1 MSESP
6 ASASVVWQMTWFAQ
20 SQPIING
27 SWSPCPPGRV
37 RWFCGR
43 AAFAGWVRAGR
54 IHVGWIRAG
63 GSDGFAPALVRHQR
77 TRSCVTLFAFTD
89 YFRFQWSCFF
99 LWPQPQE
106 LCGCQCCQPQCST
119 STWQE
124 HFFFFSSLI
133 TMLLLCFFPPLES
146 TTASSLITMF
156 SLFSFLPASTLIAS
170 RATTSARYLRS
181 ISRVC
186 GLRMAA
192 VGKARVRG
200 LIASSEWLE
209 KQIRAVD
216 STELKSKNRKPSH
229 NWSGAL

>member
-1 MSESP
+1 M
-6 ASASVVWQMTWFAQ
+6 VH
-20 SQPIING
+20 
-27 SWSPCPPGRV
+27 GRRV
-37 RWFCGR
+37 HR
-43 AAFAGWVRAGR
+43 
-54 IHVGWIRAG
+54 G
-63 GSDGFAPALVRHQR
+63 GSGGFAESSFRWMGSRWKNSRWMNSRRRIRWLRARACSPSANSIL
-77 TRSCVTLFAFTD
+77 CDAFAFTD